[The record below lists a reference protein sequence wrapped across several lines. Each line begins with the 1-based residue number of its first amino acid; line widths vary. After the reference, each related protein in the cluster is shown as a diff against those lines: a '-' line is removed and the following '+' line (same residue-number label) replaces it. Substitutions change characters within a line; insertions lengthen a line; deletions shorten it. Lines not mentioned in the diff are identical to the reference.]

1 MAPDNA
7 AVPVASY
14 KLDGLTR
21 YMFGNRWS
29 FGIECEVQDCEV
41 DPWGTPEPFGSFW
54 LWVGGRV
61 VGNTDSAEQLI
72 LAFDRLPWL
81 ALHSGDRKAVALPG
95 ETLLDKLDFVVWARF
110 GEDDAYDAERWG
122 AHDVKALRGRQLGC
136 YEVVPCDSPWCD
148 GWEAILV
155 EQGDTETLIWRRR
168 HGSCGGGAGG
178 LTPSWPVRQGGACR
192 VRLVCAISSRTGGAR
207 KAGHRRKAPSAE
219 APLLIPSSLLTSL
232 IPSSLLTSDNPVCNV
247 SR

>member
-168 HGSCGGGAGG
+168 HGA
-178 LTPSWPVRQGGACR
+178 V
-192 VRLVCAISSRTGGAR
+192 
-207 KAGHRRKAPSAE
+207 AE
-219 APLLIPSSLLTSL
+219 AQEASLPLGLFGKVALAASGWFVPFRRELVGREKPDTGEKPRLLKRL
-232 IPSSLLTSDNPVCNV
+232 Y
-247 SR
+247 